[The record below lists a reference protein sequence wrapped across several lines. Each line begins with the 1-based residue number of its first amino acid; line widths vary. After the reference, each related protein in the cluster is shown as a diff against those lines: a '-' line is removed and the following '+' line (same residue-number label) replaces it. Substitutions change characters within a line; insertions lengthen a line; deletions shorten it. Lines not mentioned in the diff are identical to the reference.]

1 MAERHTLVVTADESH
16 RRLDRFLA
24 ERFPHHSRSYL
35 QKLIRDGHVTLAQRP
50 AKTGVSLSAGD
61 HVEVVFPPVRA
72 SGLVPEA
79 VPLSILHEDSSI
91 IVVDKPAGMV
101 VHPAAGAASGTLVH
115 ALLHHCKDLSGVG
128 GVERPGIVHRL
139 DKNTS
144 GAIIVAKTDEAHR
157 ALTRQFQDRTVTKVY
172 LALVWGAV
180 AADEGTVDL
189 AIGRDTRSRVKIS
202 ARTHRPRE
210 AVTHYKVLRRLPASA
225 AVPSFTWL
233 EVKPRTGRTHQIRV
247 HLKTLG
253 HPVVGDTVYGGVL
266 SGHLANPCFHS
277 ALKSFT
283 RLALHAHRV
292 GFVHPSTGRTV
303 SFESPVPQDIRDLI
317 EAIER

>member
-24 ERFPHHSRSYL
+24 EKFPQHSRSYL
-35 QKLIRDGHVTLAQRP
+35 QKLIRDGHVTLAQRA
-50 AKTGVSLSAGD
+50 AKTGVSLSTGD
-61 HVEVVFPPVRA
+61 QIEVVFPPARA
-72 SGLVPEA
+72 SGLTPEA
-79 VPLSILHEDSSI
+79 VPLSILHEDRSI

-115 ALLHHCKDLSGVG
+115 ALLHHCTDLSGVG

-144 GAIIVAKTDEAHR
+144 GVILVAKTDEAHR
-157 ALTRQFQDRTVTKVY
+157 SLTRQFQDRTVVKVY
-172 LALVWGAV
+172 LALAWGAV
-180 AADEGTVDL
+180 AADSGTVDL

-202 ARTHRPRE
+202 SRTHRPRE
-210 AVTHYKVLRRLPASA
+210 ALTQYRVLRRLPESSA
-225 AVPSFTWL
+225 AASFTWL
-233 EVKPRTGRTHQIRV
+233 EVRPKTGRTHQIRV

-253 HPVVGDTVYGGVL
+253 HPVVGDTVYGGARL
-266 SGHLANPCFHS
+266 GHVDSLHVRT
-277 ALKSFT
+277 ALKAFV
-283 RLALHAHRV
+283 RLALHAHRIT
-292 GFVHPSTGRTV
+292 FVHPSTGLPV